1 MISAISL
8 MFICYVYVHMCVCLH
23 AETASSRGLLQV
35 TVRYSH
41 LCVNNLLFHRNEKKK
56 HFPEQHMGLK
66 KQQTTKTFV
75 IN

>member
-41 LCVNNLLFHRNEKKK
+41 LCVSNLLFHRNEKKK
-56 HFPEQHMGLK
+56 TLSWTADGIK
-66 KQQTTKTFV
+66 KTT
-75 IN
+75 NN